1 MNLISIYDADSSE
14 VKLSVFFLFFDDM
27 SFLSECYESC
37 QEFKDAFFYFHFD
50 GPLVIPPPE
59 PKPEPKTQNPEQ
71 KLSENSKKSNTTE
84 LEKSENENSKNEN
97 NGGDTNS
104 QNLKEANLS
113 PETQNKTKTETTQV
127 ISKKNRVP
135 LLIQIF
141 RKKKIL
147 TLITRRF

>member
-1 MNLISIYDADSSE
+1 
-14 VKLSVFFLFFDDM
+14 M

-50 GPLVIPPPE
+50 GPLAIPPSE
-59 PKPEPKTQNPEQ
+59 SKPEPKTQNLEQ
-71 KLSENSKKSNTTE
+71 KLSENSKKSNATE

-97 NGGDTNS
+97 NGGDSNS

-127 ISKKNRVP
+127 ITKK
-135 LLIQIF
+135 
-141 RKKKIL
+141 
-147 TLITRRF
+147 